1 MDGSSL
7 HKRQLQPSEGEA
19 ALSSPPSEDCLPSQR
34 ASREGAVKEAM
45 EFLDMISNS
54 LHFSSVIL

>member
-7 HKRQLQPSEGEA
+7 HKMQLQPSEGEA
-19 ALSSPPSEDCLPSQR
+19 ALSSSSEDCLPSQR